1 MKGLILSGGPGTRLR
16 PITHTSAK
24 QLVPVANKPIL
35 FYGIEDMV
43 EAGIKQI
50 GIVVGETAPEIQA
63 AVGDGSQWGAEI
75 TYIPQDAPRGLAH
88 CVLIAR
94 DFLGDD
100 DFVVYLGDNMLQQK
114 LDGLVE
120 AFEAERAA
128 APDELAAQLL
138 LAHVDDPRQSGVA
151 VLGPD
156 GEVVQLIEK
165 PQDPP
170 SDLAVAGVYLFG
182 PRIHDAVRAIEPSAR
197 GELEITDA
205 IQWLVDQGLRVR
217 HEILQGW
224 WIDTG
229 KKDPLLESN
238 RLVLDTITPRCDG
251 AVDDASRIEGRV
263 VVEAGAEIVRST
275 VRGPAIIGAR
285 TRVVDS
291 YIGPYTSVASDCEI
305 VDSELE
311 HSVLLDRSRVIS
323 AGRLNDSLIGK
334 DAEVVR
340 SELAPRATR
349 VMLGDHSRVELA
361 QAMPGIRQ
369 ADVIA
374 GVLIVEPTIHGD
386 ERGI

>member
-1 MKGLILSGGPGTRLR
+1 MKGLILSGGAGTRLR

-43 EAGIKQI
+43 EAGIKRI
-50 GIVVGETAPEIQA
+50 GIVVGETADEIMA
-63 AVGDGSQWGAEI
+63 AAGDGSRWGAEI

-114 LDGLVE
+114 LDGLVT

-138 LAHVDDPRQSGVA
+138 LAHVEDPRQSGVA

-170 SDLAVAGVYLFG
+170 SDLAIAGVYLFG

-251 AVDDASRIEGRV
+251 SVDDASRIEGRV

-361 QAMPGIRQ
+361 
-369 ADVIA
+369 
-374 GVLIVEPTIHGD
+374 
-386 ERGI
+386 